1 MYDPCP
7 VAVKEAKERF
17 MSLIGQGL
25 TRLEA
30 LEHARL
36 EYGVPAG
43 SILAEIRVEAEE
55 RVNRSSAYLI
65 QAQHG
70 ARILAS

>member
-1 MYDPCP
+1 MNDP
-7 VAVKEAKERF
+7 VNEAAEKF
-17 MSLIGQGL
+17 LTLIGQGL

-43 SILAEIRVEAEE
+43 SILTAVRGEADE
-55 RVNRSSAYLI
+55 RVHRATNYLI
-65 QAQHG
+65 QAQNG
-70 ARILAS
+70 ARTLAP